1 MKTLALILTLFIST
15 AAAAEKTVI
24 AHRGA
29 SGYLPEHSIA
39 AKAMAHAMGADYI
52 EQDLVMS
59 KDDQLLVLHDHYL
72 DRVTNVAEVFPGR
85 QRADGRFYAIDFT
98 LTEIRRLMMTE
109 GFELKGGKQVAIFK
123 HRFPIWKSRFQ
134 VHTFAEEI
142 ELIQGLNQSRDKD
155 VGIYPEIKSPWF
167 HRAEGKDISRA
178 VLTVLKHYGYDHR
191 SAKVFLQCFDPQE
204 LKKIKT
210 EMMPALNMEVKLV
223 QLIAM
228 SNWGEVKALADA
240 SNTSVTAAKT
250 YVTENIDW
258 MLKPGGM
265 KRIAQYADGVGPWLP
280 MLVKNPQTK
289 PEPNGLLKAAH
300 AEGLLVH
307 PYTLRSDK
315 ELLPKSVPSFEAL
328 AKFYLYTVGVDGV
341 FTDFP
346 DRVKELIEV
355 NKVLVH

>member
-1 MKTLALILTLFIST
+1 MKILVLALTVLFS
-15 AAAAEKTVI
+15 AAAVSEKIVI

-39 AKAMAHAMGADYI
+39 AKAMAVAMGADYV

-85 QRADGRFYAIDFT
+85 QREDGRFYAIDFT
-98 LTEIRRLMMTE
+98 LAEVRSLLMTE
-109 GFELKGGKQVAIFK
+109 GFELKDGSAEANFK
-123 HRFPIWKSRFQ
+123 HRFPIWKSRFK

-142 ELIQGLNQSRDKD
+142 ELIQGLNQSMGVN

-178 VLTVLKHYGYDHR
+178 VLTELKRYGYDHR
-191 SAKVFLQCFDPQE
+191 DAKVFLQCFDPLE
-204 LKKIKT
+204 LKEIKT
-210 EMMPALNMEVKLV
+210 KMMPELNMEVKLV

-228 SNWGEVKALADA
+228 SDWGEVKILADKK
-240 SNTSVTAAKT
+240 NTSVKTANA
-250 YVTENIDW
+250 YVAENIDW

-265 KRIAQYADGVGPWLP
+265 KRIAQYADGIGPWLP

-289 PEPNGLLKAAH
+289 PGPNGLLKAAH
-300 AEGLLVH
+300 SHGLLVH
-307 PYTLRSDK
+307 PYTLRADK
-315 ELLPKSVPSFEAL
+315 ELLPKSVTSFEAL
-328 AKFYLYTVGVDGV
+328 ANFYLYTVGVDGV

-346 DRVKELIEV
+346 DKVKALIQP
-355 NKVLVH
+355 